1 MRVRNAHTSPI
12 DGLAPGAIGEIN
24 AANPGVKALLAAG
37 KLVPVEGAPPDDGM
51 VRVEGQGPTFE
62 EGLAMVAEI
71 ERQRARLAELSSEN
85 EQLKAKV
92 AELESS
98 GSKTARELRA
108 ELASAKAELAA
119 LKAVPLT
126 PGNG

>member
-37 KLVPVEGAPPDDGM
+37 KLVPVEGAPSAGM

>member
-1 MRVRNAHTSPI
+1 MRVRNAHTAPI
-12 DGLAPGAIGEIN
+12 DGLAPGETAEVN

-37 KLVPVEGAPPDDGM
+37 KLVPVEGDLA
-51 VRVEGQGPTFE
+51 RVEGRGPTFE

-71 ERQRARLAELSSEN
+71 ERQRTRITEISSEN

-98 GSKTARELRA
+98 GSKTAKELRA
-108 ELASAKAELAA
+108 ELASTKAELAA

>member
-24 AANPGVKALLAAG
+24 AANPGAKALLAAG
-37 KLVPVEGAPPDDGM
+37 KLVPVEGAPSAGM
-51 VRVEGQGPTFE
+51 ARAEGQGPTFE

-71 ERQRARLAELSSEN
+71 ERQRTRITEISSEN

-98 GSKTARELRA
+98 GSKTAKELRA
-108 ELASAKAELAA
+108 ELASTKAELAA